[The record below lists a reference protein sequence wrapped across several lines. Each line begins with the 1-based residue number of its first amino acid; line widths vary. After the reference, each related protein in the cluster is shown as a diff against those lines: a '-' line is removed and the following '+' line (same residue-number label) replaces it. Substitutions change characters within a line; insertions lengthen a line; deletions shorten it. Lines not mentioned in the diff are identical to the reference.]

1 MDTIVYKG
9 KEYPTRTFDVETED
23 GAEMTIT
30 IATESL
36 SEAIEDSINVVD
48 SIEESIDTQIYFYID
63 NGSFYLE
70 PEDICLNLLDE
81 EMRFINEY

>member
-36 SEAIEDSINVVD
+36 SEAIVCSIAVVD

-81 EMRFINEY
+81 EMTFINEY